1 MGLPSVV
8 CCLNRVILKEKTG
21 MKRLICLVAVC
32 LVAPL
37 MARAQ
42 DAAANPLTASVR
54 KQFDDY
60 AKNLVATA
68 QIMPEEKYSFKP
80 TPENMT
86 FGKTIGHI
94 ADVNN
99 AVCSKLFTPP
109 STPFAKSSDTDSKD
123 KLVAGLK
130 ASMDYCGEQ
139 FSKMTDANLSEM
151 VPFFGGR
158 QITRLGA
165 ALAVIT
171 DFADHYAGLSIHL
184 RMNGLLPPTAQKK
197 M

>member
-1 MGLPSVV
+1 MM
-8 CCLNRVILKEKTG
+8 TH
-21 MKRLICLVAVC
+21 
-32 LVAPL
+32 
-37 MARAQ
+37 AQ
-42 DAAANPLTASVR
+42 DAAANPLTATVR

-68 QIMPEEKYSFKP
+68 EIMPEEKYGFRP

-109 STPFAKSSDTDSKD
+109 ATPIAKSSETDSKE
-123 KLVAGLK
+123 KLVAALK
-130 ASMDYCGEQ
+130 ASMDYCGAQ

-151 VPFFGGR
+151 VPFFGGK
-158 QITRLGA
+158 QVTRLGA
-165 ALAVIT
+165 ALAVVI
-171 DFADHYAGLSIHL
+171 DFADHYAGLSMHL

>member
-1 MGLPSVV
+1 
-8 CCLNRVILKEKTG
+8 
-21 MKRLICLVAVC
+21 MKRFICLVALC
-32 LVAPL
+32 LVTPL
-37 MARAQ
+37 FASAQ
-42 DAAANPLTASVR
+42 EANPLTASLR
-54 KQFDDY
+54 KVFDDY
-60 AKNLVATA
+60 SKNLVATA
-68 QIMPEEKYSFKP
+68 QIMPEDKYSFKP

-109 STPFAKSSDTDSKD
+109 TTPFAKSSDTDSKD

-139 FSKMTDANLSEM
+139 FSKMNDGNLAEM

-158 QITRLGA
+158 QVTRMYA
-165 ALAVIT
+165 ALAVLT

>member
-1 MGLPSVV
+1 
-8 CCLNRVILKEKTG
+8 
-21 MKRLICLVAVC
+21 MKRLICLVAIC
-32 LVAPL
+32 LVAP
-37 MARAQ
+37 MVARAQ

-54 KQFDDY
+54 RQFDDY

-68 QIMPEEKYSFKP
+68 EIMPAEKYNFKP

-94 ADVNN
+94 GDVNN
-99 AVCSKLFTPP
+99 AVCSKLFAPP
-109 STPFAKSSDTDSKD
+109 ATPFPKSSDADPKE

-151 VPFFGGR
+151 VPFFGGK

>member
-1 MGLPSVV
+1 
-8 CCLNRVILKEKTG
+8 
-21 MKRLICLVAVC
+21 MKRFICLVAVC
-32 LVAPL
+32 LAMP
-37 MARAQ
+37 MMMRAQ
-42 DAAANPLTASVR
+42 EANPLSASLR
-54 KQFDDY
+54 KVYDEY
-60 AKNLVATA
+60 SKNLVSTA
-68 QIMPEEKYSFKP
+68 EIMPEDKYNFRP

-99 AVCSKLFTPP
+99 AVCSKMFTPP
-109 STPFAKSSDTDSKD
+109 ATPFAKSSESESKE
-123 KLVAGLK
+123 KLVADLK

-139 FSKMTDANLSEM
+139 FSKMTDANLAEM
-151 VPFFGGR
+151 VPFFGGK

-165 ALAVIT
+165 AVAVLT
-171 DFADHYAGLSIHL
+171 DFADHYAGLSFHL

>member
-1 MGLPSVV
+1 
-8 CCLNRVILKEKTG
+8 
-21 MKRLICLVAVC
+21 MKRFICLVAIC
-32 LVAPL
+32 LAAPVL
-37 MARAQ
+37 GRAQ
-42 DAAANPLTASVR
+42 DAAANPVAASVR
-54 KQFDDY
+54 KVFDEY
-60 AKNLVATA
+60 AKDLVATA
-68 QIMPEEKYSFKP
+68 EIMPEDKYSFKP

-99 AVCSKLFTPP
+99 AICSKMFTPP
-109 STPFAKSSDTDSKD
+109 ATPLAKSSDTDSKA

-130 ASMDYCGEQ
+130 ASMDYCGVQ
-139 FSKMTDANLSEM
+139 FSKMTDSNLAEM
-151 VPFFGGR
+151 VPFFGGK
-158 QITRLGA
+158 QITRMGA
-165 ALAVIT
+165 ALAVVT

>member
-1 MGLPSVV
+1 
-8 CCLNRVILKEKTG
+8 
-21 MKRLICLVAVC
+21 MKRLICLLAIF
-32 LVAPL
+32 LSAPIL
-37 MARAQ
+37 ARAQ
-42 DAAANPLTASVR
+42 GAGANPLTASLR
-54 KQFDDY
+54 YQFDDY

-68 QIMPEEKYSFKP
+68 EIMPAEKYSFRP

-94 ADVNN
+94 GDVNN
-99 AVCSKLFTPP
+99 AICSKLFTPP
-109 STPFAKSSDTDSKD
+109 ATPFAKSSDADPKE

-151 VPFFGGR
+151 IPFFGGK

>member
-1 MGLPSVV
+1 
-8 CCLNRVILKEKTG
+8 
-21 MKRLICLVAVC
+21 MKRFICLVAV
-32 LVAPL
+32 LLSMPL

-42 DAAANPLTASVR
+42 DAANPLTTSVR
-54 KQFDDY
+54 KFYDDY

-68 QIMPEEKYSFKP
+68 EIMPEDKYGFRP

-99 AVCSKLFTPP
+99 AICSKMFTPP
-109 STPFAKSSDTDSKD
+109 STPFAKSSETDSKA

-139 FSKMTDANLSEM
+139 FSKMTDANLAEM
-151 VPFFGGR
+151 VPFFGGK
-158 QITRLGA
+158 QVMRLTA
-165 ALAVIT
+165 ALAVVT
-171 DFADHYAGLSIHL
+171 DFADHYAGLSMHL
-184 RMNGLLPPTAQKK
+184 RLNGLLPPTAQKK

>member
-1 MGLPSVV
+1 
-8 CCLNRVILKEKTG
+8 
-21 MKRLICLVAVC
+21 MKRLICLVAIC
-32 LVAPL
+32 LVAP
-37 MARAQ
+37 MMTHAQ
-42 DAAANPLTASVR
+42 DAAANPLTATVR

-68 QIMPEEKYSFKP
+68 EIMPEEKYSFRP

-109 STPFAKSSDTDSKD
+109 ATPFAKSSETDSKE

-130 ASMDYCGEQ
+130 ASMDYCGAQ

-151 VPFFGGR
+151 VPFFGGK

-165 ALAVIT
+165 ALAVVI
-171 DFADHYAGLSIHL
+171 DFADHYAGLSMHL
-184 RMNGLLPPTAQKK
+184 RLNGLLPPTAQKK

>member
-1 MGLPSVV
+1 
-8 CCLNRVILKEKTG
+8 

-32 LVAPL
+32 LVMPL
-37 MARAQ
+37 FAHAQ
-42 DAAANPLTASVR
+42 DSAANPLTAAVR

-68 QIMPEEKYSFKP
+68 QIMPEEKYSFRP

-109 STPFAKSSDTDSKD
+109 ATPFAKSSDTDSKE

-139 FSKMTDANLSEM
+139 FSKMTDANLAEM

-165 ALAVIT
+165 GLAVIT

>member
-1 MGLPSVV
+1 
-8 CCLNRVILKEKTG
+8 
-21 MKRLICLVAVC
+21 MKRFICLIAVC
-32 LVAPL
+32 LAMP
-37 MARAQ
+37 MMMRAQ
-42 DAAANPLTASVR
+42 DAANPLSASLR
-54 KQFDDY
+54 KVYDEY
-60 AKNLVATA
+60 SKNLVSTA
-68 QIMPEEKYSFKP
+68 EIMPEDKYSFRP

-99 AVCSKLFTPP
+99 AVCSKMFTPP
-109 STPFAKSSDTDSKD
+109 TTPFAKSSETESKE

-139 FSKMTDANLSEM
+139 FSKMTDANLAEM

-158 QITRLGA
+158 QITRIGA
-165 ALAVIT
+165 ALAVLT

-197 M
+197 PM

>member
-1 MGLPSVV
+1 MGLPFVV
-8 CCLNRVILKEKTG
+8 CCEDQVTLKENTG
-21 MKRLICLVAVC
+21 MKRLICLVAIC
-32 LVAPL
+32 FVAPM

-42 DAAANPLTASVR
+42 DASANPLTASVR
-54 KQFDDY
+54 KIFDDY
-60 AKNLVATA
+60 SKNLVATA
-68 QIMPEEKYSFKP
+68 EIMPEEKYSFKP
-80 TPENMT
+80 SPENMT

-109 STPFAKSSDTDSKD
+109 ATPFPKSSETDSKA

-130 ASMDYCGEQ
+130 ASVDYCGEQ

-151 VPFFGGR
+151 VPFFGGK

-165 ALAVIT
+165 ALAVEI
-171 DFADHYAGLSIHL
+171 DYADHYAGLSMHL

>member
-1 MGLPSVV
+1 
-8 CCLNRVILKEKTG
+8 
-21 MKRLICLVAVC
+21 MKRLICLLAVC
-32 LVAPL
+32 LAAPIV
-37 MARAQ
+37 ARAQ
-42 DAAANPLTASVR
+42 GGSANPLTASLR
-54 KQFDDY
+54 YQFDDY

-68 QIMPEEKYSFKP
+68 EIMPAEKYGFKP

-109 STPFAKSSDTDSKD
+109 ATPFAKSSEADAKE

-130 ASMDYCGEQ
+130 SSMDYCGEQ
-139 FSKMTDANLSEM
+139 FSKITDANLPEM
-151 VPFFGGR
+151 VPFFGGK
-158 QITRLGA
+158 QVTRLTA
-165 ALAVIT
+165 ALAVII
-171 DFADHYAGLSIHL
+171 DFADHYAGLSMHL

-197 M
+197 

>member
-1 MGLPSVV
+1 
-8 CCLNRVILKEKTG
+8 
-21 MKRLICLVAVC
+21 MKRLICLLAVC
-32 LVAPL
+32 LAVP
-37 MARAQ
+37 MIARAQ

-54 KQFDDY
+54 RQFDDY

-68 QIMPEEKYSFKP
+68 QTMPEEKYSFRP

-99 AVCSKLFTPP
+99 AVCSKLFTAPA
-109 STPFAKSSDTDSKD
+109 TPFAKSSETDSKD

-130 ASMDYCGEQ
+130 ASMDYCSEQ
-139 FSKMTDANLSEM
+139 FSKMTDANLAEM
-151 VPFFGGR
+151 VPFFGGK

>member
-1 MGLPSVV
+1 M
-8 CCLNRVILKEKTG
+8 R
-21 MKRLICLVAVC
+21 RLICLVAVC
-32 LVAPL
+32 LIMPM

-42 DAAANPLTASVR
+42 GATANPLTASLR
-54 KQFDDY
+54 QQFDEY
-60 AKNLVATA
+60 AKDLVATA
-68 QIMPEEKYSFKP
+68 QIMPAEKYSFKP

-109 STPFAKSSDTDSKD
+109 ATPFAKSSDADSKE

-139 FSKMTDANLSEM
+139 FSKMTDSNLSEM
-151 VPFFGGR
+151 VPFFGGK
-158 QITRLGA
+158 QITRMGA

-184 RMNGLLPPTAQKK
+184 RMNGLLPPTAQPKK
-197 M
+197 

>member
-1 MGLPSVV
+1 MRLPSVV
-8 CCLNRVILKEKTG
+8 SCHDRVIPKENAG
-21 MKRLICLVAVC
+21 MKRFICLVAIC

-42 DAAANPLTASVR
+42 DAAANPLTTAVR

-60 AKNLVATA
+60 AKDLVATA
-68 QIMPEEKYSFKP
+68 EIMPEEKYSFRP

-99 AVCSKLFTPP
+99 AVCSKLFSPP
-109 STPFAKSSDTDSKD
+109 ATPFAKSSETDSKE

-139 FSKMTDANLSEM
+139 FSKMTDANMAEM
-151 VPFFGGR
+151 VPFFGGK

-171 DFADHYAGLSIHL
+171 DFADHYAGLSMHL

-197 M
+197 

>member
-1 MGLPSVV
+1 
-8 CCLNRVILKEKTG
+8 
-21 MKRLICLVAVC
+21 MKRLICLLAVC
-32 LVAPL
+32 LAVP
-37 MARAQ
+37 MHARAQ
-42 DAAANPLTASVR
+42 NSTANPLTTAVR

-60 AKNLVATA
+60 AKDLVATA
-68 QIMPEEKYSFKP
+68 EIMPEEKYSFRP

-99 AVCSKLFTPP
+99 AVCSKLFSPP
-109 STPFAKSSDTDSKD
+109 ATPFAKSSETDSKE

-139 FSKMTDANLSEM
+139 FSKMTDANLAEM

>member
-1 MGLPSVV
+1 
-8 CCLNRVILKEKTG
+8 
-21 MKRLICLVAVC
+21 MKRLICLIAIC
-32 LVAPL
+32 LVAP
-37 MARAQ
+37 MVVRAQ
-42 DAAANPLTASVR
+42 GATPNPLTASVR
-54 KQFDDY
+54 AVFDDY

-68 QIMPEEKYSFKP
+68 QIMPEEKYGFRP

-109 STPFAKSSDTDSKD
+109 ATPFPKSSETDPKE

-139 FSKMTDANLSEM
+139 FSKMTDANLAEM
-151 VPFFGGR
+151 VPFFGGK

-171 DFADHYAGLSIHL
+171 DFADHYAGLSMHL

>member
-1 MGLPSVV
+1 
-8 CCLNRVILKEKTG
+8 
-21 MKRLICLVAVC
+21 MKRFICLVAVC
-32 LVAPL
+32 LAAPL
-37 MARAQ
+37 MGRAQ
-42 DAAANPLTASVR
+42 DAASNPVAASVR
-54 KQFDDY
+54 KVFDEY
-60 AKNLVATA
+60 AKDLVATA
-68 QIMPEEKYSFKP
+68 EIMPEDKYSFKP

-94 ADVNN
+94 AEVNN

-109 STPFAKSSDTDSKD
+109 AAPFPKSSDADPKA

-158 QITRLGA
+158 QITRMGA

-171 DFADHYAGLSIHL
+171 DFADHYAGLSMHL

-197 M
+197 

>member
-1 MGLPSVV
+1 
-8 CCLNRVILKEKTG
+8 
-21 MKRLICLVAVC
+21 MKRFICLVAA
-32 LVAPL
+32 LLSMPL

-42 DAAANPLTASVR
+42 DATANPLTASVR
-54 KQFDDY
+54 KFFDDY
-60 AKNLVATA
+60 AKDLVATA
-68 QIMPEEKYSFKP
+68 ETMPEDKYAFKP

-99 AVCSKLFTPP
+99 AVCSKMFTPP
-109 STPFAKSSDTDSKD
+109 ATPFAKSADADSKA

-130 ASMDYCGEQ
+130 ASIDYCGEQ

-151 VPFFGGR
+151 VPFFGGK
-158 QITRLGA
+158 QVTRLTA
-165 ALAVIT
+165 ALAVVT
-171 DFADHYAGLSIHL
+171 DFADHYAGLSMHL

>member
-1 MGLPSVV
+1 
-8 CCLNRVILKEKTG
+8 

-32 LVAPL
+32 LAMPL

-42 DAAANPLTASVR
+42 DAAANPIASGLR

-68 QIMPEEKYSFKP
+68 ETMPEDKYNFKP

-99 AVCSKLFTPP
+99 AICSKMFTPP
-109 STPFAKSSDTDSKD
+109 ATPLAKSSESDSKT

-139 FSKMTDANLSEM
+139 FAKLTDANLSEM
-151 VPFFGGR
+151 VPFFGGKQVPR
-158 QITRLGA
+158 NTA
-165 ALAVIT
+165 ALAVVI
-171 DFADHYAGLSIHL
+171 DFADHYAGLSMHL

-197 M
+197 S

>member
-1 MGLPSVV
+1 
-8 CCLNRVILKEKTG
+8 
-21 MKRLICLVAVC
+21 MKRSICLVAV
-32 LVAPL
+32 LLSLPL

-42 DAAANPLTASVR
+42 EAASSANPLTASVR
-54 KQFDDY
+54 KFYDEY

-68 QIMPEEKYSFKP
+68 EIMPEDKYGFKP

-99 AVCSKLFTPP
+99 AVCSKMFTPP
-109 STPFAKSSDTDSKD
+109 ATPFAKSSETDSKA

-151 VPFFGGR
+151 VPFFGGK
-158 QITRLGA
+158 QVTRLTA
-165 ALAVIT
+165 ALAVVT
-171 DFADHYAGLSIHL
+171 DFADHYAGLSMHL

>member
-1 MGLPSVV
+1 
-8 CCLNRVILKEKTG
+8 
-21 MKRLICLVAVC
+21 MKRFICLVAIC
-32 LVAPL
+32 LVAPM

-42 DAAANPLTASVR
+42 DAAANPLTSTVR

-68 QIMPEEKYSFKP
+68 EIMPEEKYSFRP

-109 STPFAKSSDTDSKD
+109 ATPFAKSSETDSKE

-130 ASMDYCGEQ
+130 ASMDYCGQQ

-151 VPFFGGR
+151 VPFFGGK

-165 ALAVIT
+165 ALAVVI
-171 DFADHYAGLSIHL
+171 DFADHYAGLSMHL

>member
-1 MGLPSVV
+1 
-8 CCLNRVILKEKTG
+8 
-21 MKRLICLVAVC
+21 MKRLICLLAICV
-32 LVAPL
+32 LAPL
-37 MARAQ
+37 FARAQ
-42 DAAANPLTASVR
+42 DSAANPLTASVR

-68 QIMPEEKYSFKP
+68 EIMPEEKYGFRP

-99 AVCSKLFTPP
+99 AICSKLFTAPA
-109 STPFAKSSDTDSKD
+109 TPFAKSSDTDSKE

-130 ASMDYCGEQ
+130 ASMDYCGQQ
-139 FSKMTDANLSEM
+139 FSKMTDANLAEM

-158 QITRLGA
+158 QITRMGA
-165 ALAVIT
+165 ALAVVT
-171 DFADHYAGLSIHL
+171 DFADHYAGLSMHL

-197 M
+197 L

>member
-1 MGLPSVV
+1 
-8 CCLNRVILKEKTG
+8 
-21 MKRLICLVAVC
+21 MKRFICLVAIC
-32 LVAPL
+32 LVAP
-37 MARAQ
+37 MIARTQGAST
-42 DAAANPLTASVR
+42 NPLTASLR
-54 KQFDDY
+54 MQFDDY

-68 QIMPEEKYSFKP
+68 EIMPQEKYSFKP

-99 AVCSKLFTPP
+99 AICSRMFTPP
-109 STPFAKSSDTDSKD
+109 ATPSPKSSEADPKE

-139 FSKMTDANLSEM
+139 FSKMTDTNLAEM
-151 VPFFGGR
+151 VPFFGGK
-158 QITRLGA
+158 QITRMGA

-171 DFADHYAGLSIHL
+171 DFADHYAGLSMHL
-184 RMNGLLPPTAQKK
+184 RLNGLLPPTAQKK
-197 M
+197 

>member
-1 MGLPSVV
+1 MNGLAGCVAF
-8 CCLNRVILKEKTG
+8 CWVIP
-21 MKRLICLVAVC
+21 M
-32 LVAPL
+32 
-37 MARAQ
+37 MAGPKG
-42 DAAANPLTASVR
+42 AAANPLPASVR
-54 KQFDDY
+54 SHFNDY

-68 QIMPEEKYSFKP
+68 EIMPAEKYIFRP

-94 ADVNN
+94 GDVNN
-99 AVCSKLFTPP
+99 AVCSRLFTPP
-109 STPFAKSSDTDSKD
+109 ATPFPKSSETDTKD

-151 VPFFGGR
+151 VPFFGGKK
-158 QITRLGA
+158 ITRLGA

-171 DFADHYAGLSIHL
+171 DFADHYAGLSMHL

>member
-1 MGLPSVV
+1 
-8 CCLNRVILKEKTG
+8 

-32 LVAPL
+32 MAMPL

-42 DAAANPLTASVR
+42 DAANPMSASLR
-54 KQFDDY
+54 KVYDDY
-60 AKNLVATA
+60 AKNLVGTA
-68 QIMPEEKYSFKP
+68 QIMPEDKYGFKP

-94 ADVNN
+94 ADVNY
-99 AVCSKLFTPP
+99 AVCSKMFTPP
-109 STPFAKSSDTDSKD
+109 ATPFAKSSETDSKE

-139 FSKMTDANLSEM
+139 FSKMNDSNLAEM
-151 VPFFGGR
+151 VPFFGGK

-165 ALAVIT
+165 AVAVLT

-184 RMNGLLPPTAQKK
+184 RLNGLLPPTAQKK

>member
-1 MGLPSVV
+1 
-8 CCLNRVILKEKTG
+8 
-21 MKRLICLVAVC
+21 MKRLICLVAIC
-32 LVAPL
+32 LVAPM
-37 MARAQ
+37 MAHAQ
-42 DAAANPLTASVR
+42 DAAANPLTATVR

-68 QIMPEEKYSFKP
+68 EIMPEEKYSFRP

-99 AVCSKLFTPP
+99 AVCSRMFTPP
-109 STPFAKSSDTDSKD
+109 ATPFAKSSETDSKE

-130 ASMDYCGEQ
+130 ASMDYCGAQ

-151 VPFFGGR
+151 VPFFGGK

-165 ALAVIT
+165 ALAVVI
-171 DFADHYAGLSIHL
+171 DFADHYAGLSMHL
-184 RMNGLLPPTAQKK
+184 RLNGLLPPTAQKK

>member
-1 MGLPSVV
+1 
-8 CCLNRVILKEKTG
+8 
-21 MKRLICLVAVC
+21 MKRFICLAVLC
-32 LVAPL
+32 LIAPQF
-37 MARAQ
+37 AHAQ
-42 DAAANPLTASVR
+42 DAAKNPLTATLRAS
-54 KQFDDY
+54 FDDY

-68 QIMPEEKYSFKP
+68 KIMPEEKYSFKP

-99 AVCSKLFTPP
+99 NVCARLFTPP
-109 STPFAKSSDTDSKD
+109 AKPFAKSSDTDTKD
-123 KLVAGLK
+123 KLVSGLQ

-139 FSKMTDANLSEM
+139 FSKLTDANLSEM
-151 VPFFGGR
+151 VPFFGGK

-165 ALAVIT
+165 ANAVII

>member
-1 MGLPSVV
+1 
-8 CCLNRVILKEKTG
+8 
-21 MKRLICLVAVC
+21 MKRFICLVAA
-32 LVAPL
+32 LLSMPL

-42 DAAANPLTASVR
+42 DSANPLTASVR
-54 KQFDDY
+54 KFYDDY

-68 QIMPEEKYSFKP
+68 ETMPEDKYSFRP

-99 AVCSKLFTPP
+99 AICSKMFTPP
-109 STPFAKSSDTDSKD
+109 TTPFAKSSDTDSKA

-139 FSKMTDANLSEM
+139 FSKMTDANLAEM
-151 VPFFGGR
+151 VPFFGGK
-158 QITRLGA
+158 QVTRLTA
-165 ALAVIT
+165 ALAVVT
-171 DFADHYAGLSIHL
+171 DFADHYAGLSMHL
-184 RMNGLLPPTAQKK
+184 RLNGLLPPTAQKK

>member
-1 MGLPSVV
+1 
-8 CCLNRVILKEKTG
+8 
-21 MKRLICLVAVC
+21 MKRFICLVAIC
-32 LVAPL
+32 LAGPVL
-37 MARAQ
+37 GRAQ
-42 DAAANPLTASVR
+42 DAATNPVASSVR
-54 KQFDDY
+54 KAFDEY
-60 AKNLVATA
+60 AKDLVATA
-68 QIMPEEKYSFKP
+68 QIMPEDKYSFKP

-99 AVCSKLFTPP
+99 AICSKMFTAPA
-109 STPFAKSSDTDSKD
+109 TPLAKSSDADSKA

-139 FSKMTDANLSEM
+139 FSKMTDANLADM
-151 VPFFGGR
+151 VPFFGGK
-158 QITRLGA
+158 QITRMGA
-165 ALAVIT
+165 ALAVVT

-197 M
+197 